1 MNSEYVITDE
11 AQLTEILGHPSEL
24 VKQKVAHSLDDA
36 MKEFVRRSPLLM
48 YSTIDA
54 QGLSDVSPKGDAP
67 GFVQVDDE
75 GKLLIPD
82 RPGNKLAFGYRNLLA
97 NPAVGLIF
105 VVPTMTETLRVK
117 GTAVVSNDPELL
129 QQLGARGKPATLCTQ
144 VTVKECFFH
153 CGKAMIRSDM
163 WKPERWQGYT
173 DSLLARGLASQ
184 IQKEE
189 ITEKVIDEVLE
200 KSYEE
205 NLY

>member
-129 QQLGARGKPATLCTQ
+129 QQLGARGKPATL
-144 VTVKECFFH
+144 
-153 CGKAMIRSDM
+153 
-163 WKPERWQGYT
+163 
-173 DSLLARGLASQ
+173 
-184 IQKEE
+184 
-189 ITEKVIDEVLE
+189 
-200 KSYEE
+200 
-205 NLY
+205 

>member
-11 AQLTEILGHPSEL
+11 AQLAEILGEPSEL
-24 VKQKVAHSLDDA
+24 VKQKIGRSLNDA
-36 MKEFVRRSPLLM
+36 MKEFIRRSPLLM

-54 QGLSDVSPKGDAP
+54 QGLGDVSPKGDAP
-67 GFVQVDDE
+67 GFVQVDDN
-75 GKLLIPD
+75 GNLLIPD

-97 NPAVGLIF
+97 NPAIGLLF

-129 QQLGARGKPATLCTQ
+129 QQLSARGKPATLCAQ
-144 VTVKECFFH
+144 VTVQECFFH
-153 CGKAMIRSDM
+153 CGKAMIRSDT

-173 DSLLARGLASQ
+173 DSLVAKGLASQ
-184 IQKEE
+184 IQEEE
-189 ITEKVIDEVLE
+189 ITEKVIEEVLE